1 MFGIIELKKYFV
13 NFSKYVFI
21 FRNVEEYCK
30 DLGDIIKFQDT
41 VKKPKNNIGKFYF
54 TKSVLKKGI

>member
-1 MFGIIELKKYFV
+1 MFGIIELKKYLV

-54 TKSVLKKGI
+54 TKIVLEKSI